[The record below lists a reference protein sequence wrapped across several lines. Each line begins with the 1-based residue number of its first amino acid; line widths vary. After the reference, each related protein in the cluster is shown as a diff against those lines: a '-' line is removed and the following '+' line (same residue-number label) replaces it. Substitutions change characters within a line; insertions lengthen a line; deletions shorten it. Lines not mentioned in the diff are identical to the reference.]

1 MVNWW
6 NIHNGFYPS
15 LQEEWEQLGFSYNEC
30 KNWISVGLKPW
41 DAKFANYLH
50 KQGKNPEWVL
60 NYDNI
65 KELRRKYAEGK
76 KITDARN
83 WADIH
88 PDFAKEWARGKNYQ
102 KLWEKEYESHS
113 LLAIISVD

>member
-1 MVNWW
+1 
-6 NIHNGFYPS
+6 
-15 LQEEWEQLGFSYNEC
+15 
-30 KNWISVGLKPW
+30 
-41 DAKFANYLH
+41 
-50 KQGKNPEWVL
+50 L

-88 PDFAKEWARGKNYQ
+88 PDFAKE
-102 KLWEKEYESHS
+102 
-113 LLAIISVD
+113 